1 MRSSRQLE
9 DGASAV
15 EYSLIVVAI
24 AAIIV
29 LVVFAVGRFTGAAY
43 STTCDSLRSGEFQT
57 SQTCP

>member
-29 LVVFAVGRFTGAAY
+29 IVVFAVGQYTGGAFSESCA
-43 STTCDSLRSGEFQT
+43 SLQAGDFQT
-57 SQTCP
+57 SETCP